1 MSRATTETETE
12 SGSESESEPD
22 LGEEQSEELGKDG
35 IFELLKNPRRRAA
48 LRYLDDAEGTVTLSD
63 LAEHIAAQENDVTV
77 EQLNAYQ
84 RKRVYIALYQ
94 CHLPSM
100 DESDVIDY
108 DQDRGNIDIR
118 DEAEELFT
126 YLDMDEES
134 EQGLLA
140 DELGAVWSRRY
151 LTLSAV
157 GGLLAAVV
165 QFTNVGFAVRTGLTL
180 GVLSLFLV
188 VSLFHTYETRNRR
201 EQETDDADA
210 DSGLGR
216 LLPTD
221 RTNT

>member
-1 MSRATTETETE
+1 MSQVTTESE
-12 SGSESESEPD
+12 SESESEPEPD
-22 LGEEQSEELGKDG
+22 FGEEQSGELGKDE

-94 CHLPSM
+94 CHLPTM
-100 DESDVIDY
+100 DESNVIDY

-118 DEAEELFT
+118 DEAEKLFT

-134 EQGLLA
+134 EQSLLA

-151 LTLSAV
+151 LTLSAA
-157 GGLLAAVV
+157 GGLLATVV

-180 GVLSLFLV
+180 AVLSLFLV
-188 VSLFHTYETRNRR
+188 VSLLHTHETRRR
-201 EQETDDADA
+201 QEREATDADA

-216 LLPTD
+216 LLSTD
-221 RTNT
+221 QPNT